1 MVTLSLLISVCKQ
14 VFLRSK
20 EGQQSFILRETNFV
34 LSLMAGAKIHRRR
47 ADCTCNGVSY
57 RISDTEKEQSQIR
70 RT

>member
-34 LSLMAGAKIHRRR
+34 LSLMAGAK
-47 ADCTCNGVSY
+47 N
-57 RISDTEKEQSQIR
+57 TEKEWILR
-70 RT
+70 VKA